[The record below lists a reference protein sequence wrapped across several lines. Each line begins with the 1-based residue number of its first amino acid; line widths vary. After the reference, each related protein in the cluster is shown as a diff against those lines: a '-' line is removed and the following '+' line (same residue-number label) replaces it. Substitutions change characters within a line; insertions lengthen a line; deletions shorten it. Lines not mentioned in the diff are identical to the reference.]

1 MGNNEESMP
10 SKSQKPS
17 TAAATDLTS
26 VRVHPDW
33 ATMQAHYGPRVALP
47 SFYPY
52 MWGPVHPLMLPYGT
66 PYTAVYPPEGIYGH
80 PGVSFGS
87 APGCIEN
94 SAKLPGNADGSLMK
108 KLKRSDSLAMAIG
121 NEIADCTELKK
132 SQRKQETDPAHRRK
146 MCTKVI
152 HSSGTGTYVG
162 PASQTLTP
170 ALELKNSSSSG
181 ANLLKNEK
189 REQKRERRKQSNRE
203 SARRSRLRKQ
213 AETEELAKK
222 VDSLIAENVMLRA
235 EIGRLKE
242 SWDEL
247 RRENEMMMVGCPSLI
262 VEAHRV
268 TGTAEEDYIKPDN
281 MTGRPRPSLG
291 SDV

>member
-1 MGNNEESMP
+1 MRNLSSSIYLIMGNNEESMP

-66 PYTAVYPPEGIYGH
+66 PYTAVYPPGGIYGH

-121 NEIADCTELKK
+121 NEIADCAELKK
-132 SQRKQETDPAHRRK
+132 SQRLETEGSSEGTSSGCDQGRNKRSPDGAICVDRKQETDPAHRRK

-181 ANLLKNEK
+181 ANLLKVVPSEAWLQDK
-189 REQKRERRKQSNRE
+189 FHFYGHV
-203 SARRSRLRKQ
+203 L
-213 AETEELAKK
+213 
-222 VDSLIAENVMLRA
+222 SLCAYNFIF
-235 EIGRLKE
+235 
-242 SWDEL
+242 
-247 RRENEMMMVGCPSLI
+247 
-262 VEAHRV
+262 
-268 TGTAEEDYIKPDN
+268 
-281 MTGRPRPSLG
+281 
-291 SDV
+291 